1 LEQGFD
7 RRQKRKGPQPAGA
20 ISGSTL
26 EIVSGPAAGQR
37 LAPDAELL
45 IGRSEQGPGAL
56 GGDPE
61 LSRRHALLRRLP
73 DGGLLVEDL
82 DSMNGTWVN
91 GTRVPAPTLLAP
103 GDEVAVGAS
112 VLRVRAAPSPS
123 PSPSPGAV
131 PAEAPRPR
139 QAVLRVFAGWAPGS
153 RIPVMEPLVL
163 GNAAVGREEFGGDPA
178 VAPEHARVTPL
189 GDGRILLEDL
199 GSPAGTLIDGVP
211 IPAPTVLSAGDR
223 FQLGD
228 QTLEFVEVARQ
239 ATPEMTDSKV
249 AGGVRRLPE
258 GLFER
263 IAGRAPVTKAEVFE
277 TYAFALGWA
286 CAANLLIRALALESA
301 DVPYDLRAIRPLPLA
316 LATLLPVTF
325 NAVGFAKIFRRPDY
339 RSVRRYLIP
348 TFGAPALFVAVNLI
362 LINHSGLAEVL
373 TTVALTVVPILI
385 CAPLMLR
392 LRRRVAMER
401 LREVRG

>member
-1 LEQGFD
+1 MEQGFD
-7 RRQKRKGPQPAGA
+7 LRQKRKAPQPAGA
-20 ISGSTL
+20 IPGITL
-26 EIVSGPAAGQR
+26 EIVAGPAAGQR
-37 LAPDAELL
+37 LAPDAELV

-112 VLRVRAAPSPS
+112 VLRVAAAPA
-123 PSPSPGAV
+123 PGAV
-131 PAEAPRPR
+131 PTQAPRPR
-139 QAVLRVFAGWAPGS
+139 QAALRVFAGWAPGS
-153 RIPVMEPLVL
+153 RIPVVEPLVL

-178 VAPEHARVTPL
+178 IAPEHARVTPL

-199 GSPAGTLIDGVP
+199 GSPAGTLVDGVP

-223 FQLGD
+223 FQLGG

-239 ATPEMTDSKV
+239 AAPEMTDSKV

-277 TYAFALGWA
+277 TYALALGWA

-301 DVPYDLRAIRPLPLA
+301 DVPYDLRATRPLPLA

-348 TFGAPALFVAVNLI
+348 TFGVPALFVAVNLI
-362 LINHSGLAEVL
+362 LMNHGGLAEVL